1 MFKKRVTYVV
11 LTGLFLGLVGGVL
24 ATGHTIFAQEDH
36 LLRLR
41 DLPAGAIDPR
51 TETYTPEQPY
61 HPINNHE
68 LSTLRH
74 LPEDEQKVLFSYQAV
89 RSFSAFLQREKAV
102 VAHYIY
108 AYESAET
115 AGAAADILRKRGF
128 SGQDIKI
135 LNAERLQE
143 RALRGHAVTIEDGE
157 GTPIYWCIG
166 HRGKTLTLL
175 MVDGLEKSA
184 VDSVADS
191 VMEKLFEKYE

>member
-1 MFKKRVTYVV
+1 MV
-11 LTGLFLGLVGGVL
+11 LTGLLLSLVGGAF
-24 ATGHTIFAQEDH
+24 ATGNPIFAQEDH

-41 DLPAGAIDPR
+41 DLPVGAIDPR

-61 HPINNHE
+61 HPINRYAVSSFPN
-68 LSTLRH
+68 
-74 LPEDEQKVLFSYQAV
+74 LPEDEEKVLFSYQEV

-108 AYESAET
+108 AYETAET

-128 SGQDIKI
+128 SDRQDIKI

-143 RALRGHAVTIEDGE
+143 RALRGHAVTIEDRE

-166 HRGKTLTLL
+166 HKGKTLTLL

-184 VDSVADS
+184 VDSVADA